1 MATVL
6 HKIRAFLYDNPLT
19 KENPNDLIAR
29 VSSERSLGVTDVC
42 DTAVSRGGSD
52 ISASAMN
59 HAVDLWLR
67 EMSYQLCD
75 GYSVNTGWFTAAPH
89 IHGTFDSPMEKFNPE
104 KHTLLFEF
112 HQGATLR
119 KELESVTVEIM
130 GPAPAVSVIAQVVD
144 VKTGSVSDVLT
155 PDRNLIITGTRIK
168 VSGER
173 EENGIYFFDVNGT
186 QYPVDPSDIVTNN
199 PSEVV
204 IVIPQL
210 PAGAC
215 TLQIVTQY
223 SGSVLLKEPRTV
235 VFDKTLTVG

>member
-6 HKIRAFLYDNPLT
+6 HRIRAFLYDNPLT
-19 KENPNDLIAR
+19 KENPNDMIAR
-29 VSSERSLGVTDVC
+29 VISERSLDVHDVC
-42 DTAVSRGGSD
+42 ETAVSRGGAD
-52 ISASAMN
+52 ITAPAME
-59 HAVDLWLR
+59 HAVELWLR

-89 IHGTFDSPMEKFNPE
+89 IHGTFDSPQEKFNPE

-112 HQGATLR
+112 HQGAILR
-119 KELESVTVEIM
+119 RELESVTVEIM
-130 GPAPAVSVIAQVVD
+130 GPAGAASVIAQVVD

-155 PDRNLIITGTRIK
+155 PDRNLIITGSRIK

-173 EENGIYFFDVNGT
+173 EENGVYFLDVNGAP
-186 QYPVDPSDIVTNN
+186 YPVDPTDVVTNN

-210 PAGAC
+210 PAGAY

-223 SGSVLLKEPRTV
+223 SGSILLKEPRTV
-235 VFDKTLTVG
+235 TFDRTLTV